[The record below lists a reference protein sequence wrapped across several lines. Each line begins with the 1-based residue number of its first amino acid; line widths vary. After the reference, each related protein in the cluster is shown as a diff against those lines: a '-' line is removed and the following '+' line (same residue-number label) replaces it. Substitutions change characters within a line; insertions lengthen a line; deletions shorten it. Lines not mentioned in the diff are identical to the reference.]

1 MSTRPLGR
9 FVARSFRSKAEH
21 FQNQFRRS
29 LPAVSAT
36 EVLNV
41 QLRDQTG
48 TTASVRLRR
57 AGMVPAVLYG
67 HGEENRHLSIPVT
80 EVKSVLRH
88 HSKMV
93 TLQGAVADTALV
105 SDVQFDHLGIN
116 VLHLDLVRV
125 NLKEKIEV
133 EVGITIAGESIG
145 VRSGGILLEN
155 LHEVVVRCLAGD
167 IPDSLALDVSDL
179 DIGGHKTAG
188 QLTLPPGVELVTPAD
203 AVVAH
208 IEKPKGM
215 ADEPAVAAPA
225 APSAKAAG
233 TAGKAAAPAAKAA
246 APAAKAPAAK
256 APAAKK

>member
-1 MSTRPLGR
+1 M
-9 FVARSFRSKAEH
+9 
-21 FQNQFRRS
+21 
-29 LPAVSAT
+29 SAT

-67 HGEENRHLSIPVT
+67 HGEENRHLSIPVA

-93 TLQGAVADTALV
+93 TLQGAVSDTALV
-105 SDVQFDHLGIN
+105 SQVQYDHLGIN

-125 NLKEKIEV
+125 NLKEKVEV
-133 EVGITIAGESIG
+133 EVRIALQGDAIG
-145 VRSGGILLEN
+145 VRGGGILLEN
-155 LHEVVVRCLAGD
+155 MHQVKIRCSAAD

-203 AVVAH
+203 AMVAH

-215 ADEPAVAAPA
+215 ADEPAAAAPA
-225 APSAKAAG
+225 AP
-233 TAGKAAAPAAKAA
+233 AGKGAAPAAKAA

-256 APAAKK
+256 K

>member
-1 MSTRPLGR
+1 M
-9 FVARSFRSKAEH
+9 
-21 FQNQFRRS
+21 
-29 LPAVSAT
+29 SAT

-256 APAAKK
+256 K